1 MNDLRTYKNNF
12 ENTILI
18 RATATTVERC
28 FTEQALM
35 RRWLNPA
42 LVCEPVGDWSTAVG
56 RQMCFRLR
64 VPFLRP
70 TLLSTVLERE
80 PGLVVWGFDGFF
92 EGRDR
97 WQCDPQTDAT
107 GPMTRLLNRFE
118 FEIPNPVVQFGFKTF
133 ASTWTQ
139 ADMAAQLRRL
149 KQVAER
155 L

>member
-1 MNDLRTYKNNF
+1 MSNFQSYKNNF

-35 RRWLNPA
+35 QRWLHPA
-42 LVCEPVGDWSTAVG
+42 LLCEPVGDWSTAVG
-56 RQMCFRLR
+56 SQMRFKLR
-64 VPFLRP
+64 VPLLRP

-107 GPMTRLLNRFE
+107 GLMTRLLNRFE

-133 ASTWTQ
+133 ASAWTQ
-139 ADMAAQLRRL
+139 ADMTAQLRRL